1 MLSAL
6 VGRITT
12 HDIVF
17 PLDLLPDLRLSP
29 ESGGWMD
36 PRTSDTFDFCR
47 GAHAGTSPSRGIFH
61 WQTEPQWNAGFGA
74 SATGSTAMPQIFP
87 LPSTTNSWYPGHI
100 GLGGTHLHRH
110 SVTVSS
116 PVRGCTIPVSCGCWC
131 RSYGHCL
138 TPALVVQDISR
149 CWRGQLRTWCDEM
162 AVTGTNKC

>member
-17 PLDLLPDLRLSP
+17 PLDLLSDLRLSP

-47 GAHAGTSPSRGIFH
+47 GAHAGTSPSRGISH

-74 SATGSTAMPQIFP
+74 SATGGSTAMPQIFP

-116 PVRGCTIPVSCGCWC
+116 RMHNPGFLWMLVSE
-131 RSYGHCL
+131 
-138 TPALVVQDISR
+138 
-149 CWRGQLRTWCDEM
+149 LRTLSHTSSCRPRYLSVLERPTSDL
-162 AVTGTNKC
+162 V